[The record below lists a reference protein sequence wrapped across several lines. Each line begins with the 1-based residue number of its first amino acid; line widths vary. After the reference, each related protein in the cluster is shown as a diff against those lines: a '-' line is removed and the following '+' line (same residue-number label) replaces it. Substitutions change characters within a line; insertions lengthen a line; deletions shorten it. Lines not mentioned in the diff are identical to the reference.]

1 MTTEPVN
8 HRVRGMNRARDCFRL
23 FGAAAALVLLGFG
36 NATAQ
41 PGQAG
46 DVSVRAA
53 ATPSEGPFH
62 RLFTYTI
69 TVEAPEALDVTFPD
83 LAEHAGD
90 LKVYRDLGREEEP
103 LDDGRV
109 RITTTFAL
117 DAPEAGE
124 YAIEPPPVT
133 YGPDAV
139 EANVPPVAIQAREL
153 TPDEQQAVM
162 RFAPDAGP
170 AAPATPWWRQ
180 WQVWALVTGAAAVA
194 VFAAWLWARR
204 RAAQAGREPLTA
216 WDGALKQL
224 DELSAQNLPASG
236 DFNRYYVEL
245 SRILRDYLAQRFA
258 IHAQEQTTQELL
270 EDASANGALTEQ
282 QQQFLAGFLRHSDR
296 VKFARFQPS
305 AAEARRH
312 LDDIR
317 AFVTETIRREEP
329 RQEAA

>member
-1 MTTEPVN
+1 MSRT
-8 HRVRGMNRARDCFRL
+8 RDCFRL
-23 FGAAAALVLLGFG
+23 FGTAAAIALVGFA
-36 NATAQ
+36 NAAAQ
-41 PGQAG
+41 PSQAG
-46 DVSVRAA
+46 DVSVRAE

-69 TVEAPEALDVTFPD
+69 TVEAPEGVEVTFPD

-90 LKVYRDLGREEEP
+90 VEVYRHLGREEEP
-103 LDDGRV
+103 LEDGRV
-109 RITTTFAL
+109 QITASFAL
-117 DAPEAGE
+117 DAPEVGE

-133 YGPDAV
+133 YGPDAT
-139 EANVPPVAIQAREL
+139 EANVPPVVIEAREL

-162 RFAPDAGP
+162 QFAPNAGP
-170 AAPATPWWRQ
+170 AAPAVPWWRQ

-204 RAAQAGREPLTA
+204 RAAQPGRKPLTA

-224 DELSAQNLPASG
+224 DELSARDLPASG
-236 DFNRYYVEL
+236 DFNQYYVEL

-258 IHAQEQTTQELL
+258 IHAPEQTTQELL
-270 EDASANGALTEQ
+270 EEASANGALTEQ

-296 VKFARFQPS
+296 VKFARFQPL
-305 AAEARRH
+305 AAEAQRH

-317 AFVTETIRREEP
+317 AFVTETIPSEEP